1 MKYAF
6 ILNSAAG
13 TGRDPAVYETAVRSV
28 FNAGDLAHRVQR
40 TEGRGHGGDLARR
53 AVADGFDAVVAIGG
67 DGTINEVARALVGTS
82 AALGILPKG
91 SGNGLAREFKIPLDP
106 TAAARA
112 LPGYR
117 PLAIDVGRV
126 NGELFFNVAG
136 FGLDARIAR
145 AFEISESGGRRGR
158 WPYVKL
164 GLRAFLRYRPSP
176 VTLRHDGGQTRVT
189 PLLVA
194 LANGKQYGSGARIAP
209 DAVIDDGL
217 LDVAVVEDAPWH
229 RLIAAVPRLFAGTFR
244 RASFLRTFRT
254 QRLRVDFDE
263 EGPYHL
269 DGEVRSGRSLDVDL
283 LPRALNVLVPPEF
296 AAAPPRASRP
306 GASTLHPNST
316 GGWENGG
323 RPASPDGGRVAV

>member
-1 MKYAF
+1 MKYTF

-13 TGRDPAVYETAVRSV
+13 TGRDPAVFETAVRSA
-28 FNAGDLAHRVQR
+28 FNGGGRPHRFQR
-40 TEGRGHGGDLARR
+40 TEGRGHGWELARR

-67 DGTINEVARALVGTS
+67 DGTINEVARALVGTP

-91 SGNGLAREFKIPLDP
+91 SGNGLAREFNIPLDP

-112 LPGYR
+112 LPAYR

-145 AFEISESGGRRGR
+145 AFENSESGGRRGR
-158 WPYVKL
+158 WPYIKL
-164 GLRAFLRYRPSP
+164 GVREFLRYRPSP
-176 VTLRHDGGQTRVT
+176 LTLHHDGGQTRVT

-209 DAVIDDGL
+209 DAVVNDGL
-217 LDVAVVEDAPWH
+217 LDVVVVENAPWH
-229 RLIAAVPRLFAGTFR
+229 RLLVAVPRIFAGTFR
-244 RASFLRTFRT
+244 RASYLRTIRT
-254 QRLRVDFDE
+254 QRLRVDFGE
-263 EGPYHL
+263 ERPYHL
-269 DGEVRSGRSLDVDL
+269 DGEVRSGRSLVVDL

-296 AAAPPRASRP
+296 AAAPPRVSRP
-306 GASTLHPNST
+306 GASTSHPNST

-323 RPASPDGGRVAV
+323 RPARPGEGRDAV